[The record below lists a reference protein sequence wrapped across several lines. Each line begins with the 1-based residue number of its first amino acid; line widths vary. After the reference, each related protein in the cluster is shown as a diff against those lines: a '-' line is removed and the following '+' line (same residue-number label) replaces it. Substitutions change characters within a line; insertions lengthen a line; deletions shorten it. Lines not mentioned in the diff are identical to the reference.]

1 MSNSIEL
8 INAFAP
14 TVPMW
19 AVFYNV
25 ETEELETFPIIA
37 CGLIRENDGNVI
49 LEPLSFSKDY
59 MDQAFDRSSQYSN
72 FVGYSLTAN
81 PNKELFTEE
90 INRVRKANKVSAK
103 GSGPLRIP
111 QEPMLRELP
120 GFTMEITD
128 GMAVLKIALG
138 GRKSL
143 IVDVEGSR
151 VAVRW
156 K

>member
-25 ETEELETFPIIA
+25 EAGELETFPIIA
-37 CGLIRENDGNVI
+37 IGLMRDNDGNVI
-49 LEPLSFSKDY
+49 LEPLSFGKDDI
-59 MDQAFDRSSQYSN
+59 DQAFDLSSQYAN

-81 PNKELFTEE
+81 PKKEFFTEE
-90 INRVRKANKVSAK
+90 INRVSKANKVSSG
-103 GSGPLRIP
+103 GSSPLRIP
-111 QEPMLRELP
+111 QEPMLKELP
-120 GFTMEITD
+120 GLTMEITE

-138 GRKSL
+138 GRQSL